1 MSAETRS
8 SPFGMDPSAFGP
20 FGAVFN
26 AYSACVRNL
35 GAQEL
40 NSFGAT
46 PVRPEAAMEQ
56 ATAAT
61 KSLARAQLEVM
72 GLAVRRAQAYM
83 QVPTQL
89 ARCRTPRDLA
99 DEQMAFWRTA
109 MEHYIGSSHRVG
121 GSLDGYGARHVRP
134 GRQWPCSLQRA
145 ARARLHRPGGT
156 ARARGQRPRPVG
168 RPIEW
173 GPSSRLSTPGAWEFS

>member
-1 MSAETRS
+1 MSTETRS
-8 SPFGMDPSAFGP
+8 SQFGIDPGAFGP

-26 AYSACVRNL
+26 AYSAYIHNL

-40 NSFGAT
+40 NGFATT
-46 PVRPEAAMEQ
+46 PVRPEAAIEQ

-61 KSLARAQLEVM
+61 KNAARAQLEVM

-89 ARCRTPRDLA
+89 ARCRTPRDVA

-109 MEHYIGSSHRVG
+109 MEHYIGSSHRMMEAWTGMVPAMCALG
-121 GSLDGYGARHVRP
+121 GSGRATSGEQRERDYISFSGTAGREANGLDQSASTSGGARRV
-134 GRQWPCSLQRA
+134 A
-145 ARARLHRPGGT
+145 
-156 ARARGQRPRPVG
+156 
-168 RPIEW
+168 
-173 GPSSRLSTPGAWEFS
+173 